1 MGFWMKFTK
10 SVISAN
16 DLKEDINELIRI
28 VRFSKRTSK

>member
-10 SVISAN
+10 SIISAN
-16 DLKEDINELIRI
+16 DLKEDTNKLIRI